1 MNWPALPLLA
11 LLGSLVSL
19 CVGSSY
25 AKQLFAQ
32 VGIEGVS
39 ALRIGLSMCLLLVA
53 IRPWRVKWTRQDTLP
68 LAVYGFT
75 LGLMNLLFYESIGRI
90 PLGVAIAIEF
100 TGPLAVAIWN
110 SRRALDGVWVALVVA
125 GLLILL
131 PWPGRDAVALL
142 DPVGVAYALAAAMC
156 WALYIV
162 QGQRV
167 ARRYGV
173 NAVSV
178 GMVFAAMLVVP
189 VGWAQSG
196 AVIGDSVWWWPGLIV
211 ALFSSAIPYAL
222 EIYALRHLPQHTF
235 SICLSL
241 EPVVGAVAAW
251 LMLGEALSSA
261 QLLAIGLIM
270 AASVGS
276 AWSSSTAQSD

>member
-1 MNWPALPLLA
+1 MTSVLPLLA

-25 AKQLFAQ
+25 AKHLFND

-39 ALRIGLSMCLLLVA
+39 ALRIGISALLLLTV
-53 IRPWRVKWTRQDTLP
+53 IRPWRVSWSWDDLVP
-68 LAVYGFT
+68 LSIYGFT

-110 SRRALDGVWVALVVA
+110 SRRMLDGVWLALVLA
-125 GLLILL
+125 GLFILL
-131 PWPGRDAVALL
+131 PWPGSEVVASLDALGIFFAL
-142 DPVGVAYALAAAMC
+142 GAAVC

-167 ARRYGV
+167 AKRYGLH
-173 NAVSV
+173 AVAI
-178 GMVFAAMLVVP
+178 GMAFAALLVVP
-189 VGWAQSG
+189 VGLLQTQS
-196 AVIGDSVWWWPGLIV
+196 VILQPAWWWPGLLV
-211 ALFSSAIPYAL
+211 AVFSSALPYGL
-222 EIYALRHLPQHTF
+222 EIYALRHLPRFTF

-241 EPVVGAVAAW
+241 EPVVGTIAAW
-251 LMLGEALSSA
+251 LMLGEALSTS
-261 QLLAIGLIM
+261 QLWSIGLIM
-270 AASVGS
+270 LASMGS
-276 AWSSSTAQSD
+276 AWSSATKRSD